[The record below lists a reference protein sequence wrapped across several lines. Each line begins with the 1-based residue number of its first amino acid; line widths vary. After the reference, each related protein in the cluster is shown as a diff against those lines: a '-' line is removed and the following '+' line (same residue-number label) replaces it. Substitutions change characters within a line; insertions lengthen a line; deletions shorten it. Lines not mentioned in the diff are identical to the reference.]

1 MSKITKIKLTEFSFD
16 VPNIGLETAAAGVGN
31 MAWIKDGLFKAKRF
45 AVKKLNQIMMR
56 QVNTL
61 QIG

>member
-16 VPNIGLETAAAGVGN
+16 VPNICLETAAAGDGN

-45 AVKKLNQIMMR
+45 AVKIESNHDA
-56 QVNTL
+56 T
-61 QIG
+61 GE